1 MGLARSLLSETLGTR
16 PQLNRAGPGVEEGRP
31 RCVCTLIL
39 VGPAVA
45 TTTTAITTAAHVA
58 ATVTA
63 VVAVLAGLL
72 RQALLLL
79 LLSEGG
85 GAQAHR
91 KKLAPMV
98 AWARC
103 RTQWGQ

>member
-16 PQLNRAGPGVEEGRP
+16 PQLNRVGPGVEEGRP

-85 GAQAHR
+85 RTGPPEEVGADGGLGA
-91 KKLAPMV
+91 M
-98 AWARC
+98 
-103 RTQWGQ
+103 